1 VASYD
6 DFKPSLMNVA
16 LDKLYGGYQ
25 QKAFVHVMM

>member
-6 DFKPSLMNVA
+6 NFEPSLLNVA

-25 QKAFVHVMM
+25 QNASVHVMM